1 MKWTEPAYAK
11 INLTLDILGRLEN
24 GYHSLSTVMQSVSLC
39 DQVTMTREQ
48 EGGILVDCGGK
59 APSGPD
65 NIVWKAARIF
75 FDFCG
80 IPESE
85 QHVRFLVEKNIPSQ
99 AGMGGGSSDGA
110 AALRLLNRTYE
121 TGLSVETLRQLGSRV
136 GADVP
141 FCITGGTLEA
151 AGFGEVLTP
160 APAMPDCGLLLCKPP
175 IGVSTPEAFRQSDRA
190 PAVPPKTPDMLAALH
205 SGELN
210 RIAACLNNRFEDILQ
225 LPEIEEIIA
234 RMKANGALNAIMT
247 GSGSTVFGLYATE
260 EKARK
265 AALSLTGLGQIFV
278 AVPVPAVSL

>member
-1 MKWTEPAYAK
+1 
-11 INLTLDILGRLEN
+11 
-24 GYHSLSTVMQSVSLC
+24 
-39 DQVTMTREQ
+39 
-48 EGGILVDCGGK
+48 
-59 APSGPD
+59 
-65 NIVWKAARIF
+65 
-75 FDFCG
+75 
-80 IPESE
+80 
-85 QHVRFLVEKNIPSQ
+85 
-99 AGMGGGSSDGA
+99 MGGGSSDGA